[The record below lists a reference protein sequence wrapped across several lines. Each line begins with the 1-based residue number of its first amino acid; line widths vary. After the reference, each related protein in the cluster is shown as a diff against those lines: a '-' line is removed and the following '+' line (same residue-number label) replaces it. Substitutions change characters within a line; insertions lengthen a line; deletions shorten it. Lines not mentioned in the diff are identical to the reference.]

1 MAASRVASQAQLSQR
16 LSTIAGKWVQDPFRH
31 IQLSAFLESLA
42 KHPRLTPQ
50 AVEAASALQNNIIF
64 KKYPLSP
71 KTLEPASVPLHY
83 SRLVEGME
91 KSAQGIGR
99 PWWKV
104 FFGVW

>member
-50 AVEAASALQNNIIF
+50 AVEAASALQNNIVF
-64 KKYPLSP
+64 KKVRFSR
-71 KTLEPASVPLHY
+71 EPRFPIGLNTGLFL
-83 SRLVEGME
+83 LVSIVTENLG
-91 KSAQGIGR
+91 AR
-99 PWWKV
+99 
-104 FFGVW
+104 FGTAALFTAC

>member
-1 MAASRVASQAQLSQR
+1 MAASRVASRQLSQH
-16 LSTIAGKWVQDPFRH
+16 LSTIATKWVQDPFRH
-31 IQLSAFLESLA
+31 IQLSVFLESLA

-50 AVEAASALQNNIIF
+50 AVEAASALQNNIVF
-64 KKYPLSP
+64 NKYPLSP

-99 PWWKV
+99 PWWKA